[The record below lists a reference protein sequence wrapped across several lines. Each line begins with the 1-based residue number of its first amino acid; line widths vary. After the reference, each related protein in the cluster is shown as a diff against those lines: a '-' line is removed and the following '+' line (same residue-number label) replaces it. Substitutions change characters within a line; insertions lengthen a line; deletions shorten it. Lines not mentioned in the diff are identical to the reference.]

1 MRRSSVLM
9 AAAGVLVWVS
19 SASAQDGYR
28 IIVNP
33 ANPATALTK
42 AQVSNLFL
50 RRTVSWEDGRPAAPV
65 DQTDAAVREAF
76 ARDVLGMSATTAFSQ
91 AQQAAAAGRGEPPV
105 SVASDREVLAFVR
118 LKPGAIGYISAS
130 APVQGV
136 KVVAVGGRPGD
147 RGAETAMEP
156 LTIGGAVRPPVKIV
170 DARPHYPELAKQ
182 TRAHGMV
189 EVEIVVGPSGD
200 VEQARVTKSVPL
212 LDKAALD
219 AVRKWK
225 YAPTI
230 VNGVAVPVK
239 LSVGLSFAM

>member
-19 SASAQDGYR
+19 SASAQEAYR

-33 ANPATALTK
+33 SNPTTALTK

-50 RRTVSWEDGRPAAPV
+50 RKTVSWEDGRPAAPV

-76 ARDVLGMSATTAFSQ
+76 ARDVLGMAATTAFSQ
-91 AQQAAAAGRGEPPV
+91 AQQAAAAGRGEAPV

-118 LKPGAIGYISAS
+118 LKPGAIGYVSAT

-136 KVVAVGGRPGD
+136 KVVALGRASDRGTETALEALPVGGPVRAPVKVVD
-147 RGAETAMEP
+147 
-156 LTIGGAVRPPVKIV
+156 VRPL
-170 DARPHYPELAKQ
+170 YPQLAKQ

-189 EVEIVVGPSGD
+189 EIDIIVSPTGD
-200 VEQARVTKSVPL
+200 VEQAHVTRSVPL

-225 YAPTI
+225 YAPTV
-230 VNGVAVPVK
+230 VNGIAVPVK
-239 LSVGLSFAM
+239 MSVGVSFAM

>member
-1 MRRSSVLM
+1 MRRSSVLI
-9 AAAGVLVWVS
+9 AAAIALVCVS

-28 IIVNP
+28 VIVNP
-33 ANPATALTK
+33 ANPTTALTK
-42 AQVSNLFL
+42 AQVSSLFL
-50 RRTVSWEDGRPAAPV
+50 RKTVSWDDGRPAAPV

-76 ARDVLGMSATTAFSQ
+76 ARDVLGMSPSTAFSQ

-118 LKPGAIGYISAS
+118 LKPGAIGYVSAS

-136 KVVAVGGRPGD
+136 KVVALGRAGD
-147 RGAETAMEP
+147 RGTETAQEP
-156 LTIGGAVRPPVKIV
+156 LSVGASVRPPVKIV
-170 DARPHYPELAKQ
+170 DVRPVYPELAKQ
-182 TRAHGMV
+182 ARAHGMV
-189 EVEIVVGPSGD
+189 EIEIVVGSSGD
-200 VEQARVTKSVPL
+200 VEQARVIKSVPL
-212 LDKAALD
+212 LDRAALD

-230 VNGVAVPVK
+230 VNGTAVPVK